1 MKASTR
7 VWMVSVL
14 AACLFC
20 VLGCAAPGVE
30 GKWRG
35 TVLSPESGPI
45 ENIVEFQPN
54 GTVTLSATYPEQKQS
69 GQPDVPGLVMVL
81 EGTYRVAGERLECDM
96 TTATS
101 GGERL
106 ALPQEFNK
114 FKGPF
119 KREGNKL
126 IWHIADSG
134 QPVVFS
140 REETPQ

>member
-1 MKASTR
+1 MKTSIR
-7 VWMVSVL
+7 VGMVSVL
-14 AACLFC
+14 VACLFF

-35 TVLSPESGPI
+35 TVLSPDSGPI
-45 ENIVEFQPN
+45 ENVVEFRPN
-54 GTVTLSATYPEQKQS
+54 GTVTLSATYPEQVES
-69 GQPDVPGLVMVL
+69 GQPGVPGLVMEL

-114 FKGPF
+114 FKGSF
-119 KREGNKL
+119 KRDGNKL
-126 IWHIADSG
+126 TWHIADSG
-134 QPVVFS
+134 QPVVFN
-140 REETPQ
+140 REETSQ